1 MCKLLIKLNIFALLL
16 ILPLQGFA
24 AASMLHC
31 QMMLSGKTTVS
42 QMAGLH
48 KMKAGD
54 SQAMQSEKMS
64 EHCKTMQMSADKN
77 TDETS
82 NPICP
87 HCFTCGIYSPMLLT
101 SFKPVTAQFDSHIL
115 YSDVESHFTSFIP
128 QRPLHPPAVS

>member
-1 MCKLLIKLNIFALLL
+1 MRKLLIKLNIFSLLL

-31 QMMLSGKTTVS
+31 QMMFTGKAAVS
-42 QMAGLH
+42 QMSSVH
-48 KMKAGD
+48 KIKSDG

-64 EHCKTMQMSADKN
+64 EHCKTMQMNIDKN
-77 TDETS
+77 IDETS

-87 HCFTCGIYSPMLLT
+87 HCFTCGIYSPMLLA
-101 SFKPVTAQFDSHIL
+101 SFKPVTTQFDSRTI

-128 QRPLHPPAVS
+128 PGPLHPPSRL